1 MKKKSAVL
9 TLAAVTAAAVPSQA
23 FAEETPDAVSILE
36 ESNKAMME
44 LESYSSETMMEQT
57 VTDPMMEGGSFT
69 TTTHSTEDVVMNP
82 FSMKQTAT
90 TSMEGEEDTTL
101 DSYWTEDGFYQQDV
115 DGSWIKLD
123 DSFTGDINELMA
135 MSQSGAQMEQTAA
148 LGEDMSV
155 EDAGDSY
162 VLTYEG
168 EGDELMESAEEML
181 ASLMPEEDTGM
192 MAATIFE
199 DITVN
204 DLEYVMTIDKETHYM
219 TETTMDI
226 DMDLSIEEESINIV
240 QSLDMSVFNFNGVDE
255 IVVPEDVVN
264 SAVPM
269 DALIEE
275 EMEEGG
281 ALPDTATNNPFYAAA
296 GALAAAAAG
305 GMLFFRRR
313 FARS

>member
-9 TLAAVTAAAVPSQA
+9 TLAAATAVAVPSQA
-23 FAEETPDAVSILE
+23 FAEETPDAASILE

-69 TTTHSTEDVVMNP
+69 TTTHSMEDVIMNP

-90 TSMEGEEDTTL
+90 TSMDGEETTL

-115 DGSWIKLD
+115 DGSWIKMD
-123 DSFTGDINELMA
+123 ETFTGDINELIA

-155 EDAGDSY
+155 EDTGDSY

-168 EGDELMESAEEML
+168 EGDELLESAEEML
-181 ASLMPEEDTGM
+181 TSIMPEEETGT
-192 MAATIFE
+192 MAAAIFE

-204 DLEYVMTIDKETHYM
+204 DLQYVMTVDKETHYM
-219 TETTMDI
+219 TETTMDL
-226 DMDLSIEEESINIV
+226 DMDLSIEEQSMNIV
-240 QSLDMSVFNFNGVDE
+240 QSLDMTVSNFNGVDE

-264 SAVPM
+264 NAVPM
-269 DALIEE
+269 DAMMEE

-296 GALAAAAAG
+296 GAIAAAAAG
-305 GMLFFRRR
+305 SMLFFRRR